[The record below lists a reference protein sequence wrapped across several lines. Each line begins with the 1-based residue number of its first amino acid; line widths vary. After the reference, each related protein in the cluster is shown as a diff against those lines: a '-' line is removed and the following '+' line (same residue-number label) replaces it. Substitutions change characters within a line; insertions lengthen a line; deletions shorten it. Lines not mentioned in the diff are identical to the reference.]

1 MIKIKSDS
9 PKSFILRGNCLILP
23 GLGGVFLVGEL
34 EDYDYKLYFALDI
47 MHEDLRAEYDAH
59 MFPDSESEEES
70 EEESN

>member
-1 MIKIKSDS
+1 M
-9 PKSFILRGNCLILP
+9 P